1 MTQKSADLLFELG
14 TEELPAGPL
23 LSMAE
28 ALGNSILEGLVHHGL
43 HYADSKIFATPRR
56 LAVWVGEVSLEAPDK
71 TVEALGPPVA
81 AAKDQQG
88 DWTPAALGFA
98 KKQGVEVTELAVINT
113 AKGDRLGLRR
123 TERGAQAAAVL
134 PEILANAVASIPVT
148 KRMRWGRERHE
159 FLRPVQWVLA
169 LLGAEVI
176 DVVLMGIHSGRHTQ
190 GHRFHHPESDNF
202 GNP

>member
-1 MTQKSADLLFELG
+1 M
-14 TEELPAGPL
+14 
-23 LSMAE
+23 
-28 ALGNSILEGLVHHGL
+28 
-43 HYADSKIFATPRR
+43 
-56 LAVWVGEVSLEAPDK
+56 
-71 TVEALGPPVA
+71 
-81 AAKDQQG
+81 
-88 DWTPAALGFA
+88 GFA

-169 LLGAEVI
+169 LLG
-176 DVVLMGIHSGRHTQ
+176 LRLSMLC
-190 GHRFHHPESDNF
+190 
-202 GNP
+202 